1 MSTLRR
7 LLTGLLVF
15 AVAHF
20 GVLATAP
27 AHAHESGDGHGVRE
41 IVLSQAHDVADH
53 YAHHD
58 DGGAD
63 HEGGESLALGYTS
76 APDSD
81 DDPSHGE
88 HAHVHVCPQF
98 TPLGSH
104 SALRAPVMLR
114 ELIWPVRS
122 ASVISY
128 LGSPPLRPPR
138 TPL

>member
-1 MSTLRR
+1 MVLLRR

-41 IVLSQAHDVADH
+41 IVLSQAHDAEH
-53 YAHHD
+53 HHAHDD
-58 DGGAD
+58 DGGVSHQGD
-63 HEGGESLALGYTS
+63 ESLALGGSS

-81 DDPSHGE
+81 EPSHGE

-98 TPLGSH
+98 TPLANP
-104 SALRAPVMLR
+104 SALKAPVMLR

-128 LGSPPLRPPR
+128 LASPPLRPPR
-138 TPL
+138 TNL